1 MPSRMLEAFVEQSL
15 ASGGA
20 VEAADLA
27 ALLYDVA
34 SRAEKIPLYL
44 PVSTTVTGLITM
56 SLKARLEGVD
66 AVKELSAVD
75 KMRVD

>member
-27 ALLYDVA
+27 ALL
-34 SRAEKIPLYL
+34 
-44 PVSTTVTGLITM
+44 
-56 SLKARLEGVD
+56 
-66 AVKELSAVD
+66 
-75 KMRVD
+75 